1 MQGTNF
7 KTIEQWFSEI
17 EQGQLV
23 LPRFQRHPAWKDNQV
38 AGLFENILRKPSLP
52 IGVLLT
58 LDVGDEQPFHYRPI
72 DGAPKAAKALGQAFA
87 SATATSSKFISDV
100 LALPTVP
107 SGF

>member
-38 AGLFENILRKPSLP
+38 AGLFEN
-52 IGVLLT
+52 
-58 LDVGDEQPFHYRPI
+58 
-72 DGAPKAAKALGQAFA
+72 
-87 SATATSSKFISDV
+87 SDDQ
-100 LALPTVP
+100 
-107 SGF
+107 